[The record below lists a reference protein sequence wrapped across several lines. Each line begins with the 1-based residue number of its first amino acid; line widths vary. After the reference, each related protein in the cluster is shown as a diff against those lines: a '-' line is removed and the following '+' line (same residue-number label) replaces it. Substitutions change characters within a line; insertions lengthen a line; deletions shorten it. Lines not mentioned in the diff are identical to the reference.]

1 MTTTGWS
8 SDRRKYRYVVLLA
21 VLSAIAILF
30 VIAIFVLFQNYEVV
44 RKGNFLPYTNG
55 FIYEVLLFDTFTVY
69 AEPEVVDLLD
79 LINGYLL
86 VGAAFAALTFAVIV
100 IRGGVDER
108 DPRLWFFVTIFVG
121 LSYLVADEW
130 LGIHESIGHNL
141 QFLRR
146 LPFGD
151 RPDDLII
158 LAYGFPALL
167 FLLAFRKLIWGSAA
181 SRVFFALA
189 FVAFAGAAVA
199 DGADFFAEEILECLP
214 SLLIVAAV
222 ISLGVHHTKP
232 RLEPIHGAAPQAA
245 WPAVLDRRSTA
256 T

>member
-1 MTTTGWS
+1 MTTTGRS
-8 SDRRKYRYVVLLA
+8 LDRRRNRYIVLLG
-21 VLSAIAILF
+21 VLSAIAILL
-30 VIAIFVLFQNYEVV
+30 ALAMFVLFQNYEVV

-79 LINGYLL
+79 LMNGYLL

-100 IRGGVDER
+100 MKGAADDR
-108 DPRLWFFVTIFVG
+108 DPRLWFFLTIFVG

-141 QFLRR
+141 QFLRS

-158 LAYGFPALL
+158 LAYGVPALL
-167 FLLAFRKLIWGSAA
+167 FLLAFRRLIWGSVA

-232 RLEPIHGAAPQAA
+232 GLEPIHSAAPQPA
-245 WPAVLDRRSTA
+245 WPAVLDRSPKA